1 MEDTIKWIDNKKKQ
15 FSVYK
20 GARRE
25 GNESVSDDD
34 DTDALEVFPQWTVT
48 CSPKNYQTCLLST
61 SSSSS
66 AALKIIVYNAGCS
79 VYCMIVFMPTRCTLI
94 PKEDVAK
101 TTLIFP
107 SGIVNTAFTLHIRTM
122 PNRARRNNCTGPDR
136 FVTVPLAFTLS
147 SYNRAFCN
155 GLQEA
160 IAAFRAIVRALSR
173 HWVPDF

>member
-1 MEDTIKWIDNKKKQ
+1 MRLNPLHHWKMEDTIKWIDNKKKQ

-20 GARRE
+20 GAGRE

-107 SGIVNTAFTLHIRTM
+107 SGCPTTHILIVFSSTRMKHTNKSVSYDLVSTSRKIGSIMRKWEYKSTAHMFK
-122 PNRARRNNCTGPDR
+122 DW
-136 FVTVPLAFTLS
+136 
-147 SYNRAFCN
+147 
-155 GLQEA
+155 Q
-160 IAAFRAIVRALSR
+160 
-173 HWVPDF
+173 